1 MSEPFEKEI
10 NKLLQP
16 AYLCAVGDAHLADE
30 EIDDLGEIRGI
41 ARRFL
46 QARKA
51 IETYIE
57 TGDFEASSKLF
68 DADTPIEHHMNMNML
83 NMFGGLPPFLDKLH
97 EKRAP
102 IQTEEELFA
111 LYKVEAKKIKDP
123 FHQEVALVLMRWVAE
138 SDGYYASGES
148 IVHDYFEK
156 ECWKLDDSRP
166 HFMRLATEIT
176 NGEKHEDEDED
187 EGLEGLLGMLGEF
200 LDSLEDPADSTRF
213 DTKGGKKNLAPQS
226 AACLTLCICA
236 DGEISEEELEA
247 MGSAVQRLMDFYD
260 YDDGQEFADKMS
272 AAMNKVLSDL
282 DFEQGTP
289 PEGIVKFAKR
299 AAKNITDHTLASLT
313 CHFIAEVAGADG
325 LDEGEEEILEL
336 FMDAWNVTD
345 DDIADAE
352 ENLA

>member
-1 MSEPFEKEI
+1 MSELELFEKEI
-10 NKLLQP
+10 NRLLKP
-16 AYLCAVGDAHLADE
+16 AYLCAVGDAFLADE
-30 EIDDLGEIRGI
+30 ELDDLDSIRGL

-46 QARKA
+46 QAREG
-51 IETYIE
+51 IEAYIE

-68 DADTPIEHHMNMNML
+68 DADMPIVHTMNFSNL
-83 NMFGGLPPFLDKLH
+83 FGGVPAYLDKLH
-97 EKRAP
+97 EKRSAM
-102 IQTEEELFA
+102 QTEDELYA
-111 LYKVEAKKIKDP
+111 LYKVEATKINDP

-138 SDGYYASGES
+138 SDGCYSNGERHT
-148 IVHDYFEK
+148 HDYFEK

-166 HFMRLATEIT
+166 NFMRLSAEIL
-176 NGEKHEDEDED
+176 NGVKHEEQDEDEL
-187 EGLEGLLGMLGEF
+187 LEDLLGMLGEF
-200 LDSLEDPADSTRF
+200 LDAQEDVADSTRF

-226 AACLTLCICA
+226 AACLMLCICA
-236 DGEISEEELEA
+236 DGEISDEELDA
-247 MGSAVQRLMDFYD
+247 MTGALQRIMDFYD
-260 YDDGQEFADKMS
+260 YDDAQEFADKMS

-313 CHFIAEVAGADG
+313 CHFIAEVAGEDG
-325 LDEGEEEILEL
+325 LDEREEEILEL

-352 ENLA
+352 ENLT

>member
-1 MSEPFEKEI
+1 MSEREPFEKEI
-10 NKLLQP
+10 NRLLQP
-16 AYLCAVGDAHLADE
+16 VYLCAVGDAHLADE
-30 EIDDLGEIRGI
+30 ELDDLGAIRGI

-68 DADTPIEHHMNMNML
+68 DADTPIEHHMNMNSM

-102 IQTEEELFA
+102 MQTEEEMYA

-176 NGEKHEDEDED
+176 NGEKHEDEDE
-187 EGLEGLLGMLGEF
+187 GLEGLLGMLGEF

-236 DGEISEEELEA
+236 DGEISEEELGA
-247 MGSAVQRLMDFYD
+247 MGGAVQRLMDFYD

-345 DDIADAE
+345 DDIADAA